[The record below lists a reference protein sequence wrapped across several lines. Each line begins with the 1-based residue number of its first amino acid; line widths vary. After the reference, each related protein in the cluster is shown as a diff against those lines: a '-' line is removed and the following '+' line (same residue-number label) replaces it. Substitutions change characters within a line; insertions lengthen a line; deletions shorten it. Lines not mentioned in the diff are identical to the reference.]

1 MMLQR
6 YRPALLS
13 LVLFAACTTSEYR
26 FLSSEPLKNEA
37 GHVVGHKERL
47 RDVKTGEE
55 FEQIIEYTPR
65 RDDKGMIVGY
75 EEPVREGTM
84 LRDVNGRRVGVR
96 YNDLRSRGSNP
107 GNEGVQ
113 VQVKPQEP

>member
-1 MMLQR
+1 MIRSLTVLLAA
-6 YRPALLS
+6 ALA
-13 LVLFAACTTSEYR
+13 AACASTEYR
-26 FLSSEPLKNEA
+26 IISTEPLKNEN

-47 RDVKTGEE
+47 RDVKTSEE

-65 RDDKGMIVGY
+65 RDEKGVIIGY

-84 LRDVNGRRVGVR
+84 LRDVNGRRIGVR
-96 YNDLRSRGSNP
+96 YSDLRSRGSNP

-113 VQVKPQEP
+113 VQVKPQQP